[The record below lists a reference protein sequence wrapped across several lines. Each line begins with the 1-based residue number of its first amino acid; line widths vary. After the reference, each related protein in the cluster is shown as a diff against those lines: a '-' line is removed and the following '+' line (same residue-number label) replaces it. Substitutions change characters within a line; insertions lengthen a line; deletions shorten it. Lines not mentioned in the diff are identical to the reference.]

1 MSYQAANI
9 PEGSRDYLFADCA
22 VRRGIERSLSDLF
35 EKYGYGEVILPA
47 VEYYNTILH
56 GGSPLPEEAMYKLTD
71 RSGRIL
77 VLRPDIT
84 IPIARVYATKLR
96 NRPEPQ
102 RLYCIQRVFRTGAAQ
117 SGSAAEI
124 MQGGIELIGA
134 GGPGADCEAICL
146 AVKALEACG
155 LVDFH
160 IEIGHAGLFRALI
173 DELGADE
180 TLSEEIRDLI
190 EKKNFAALGDI
201 LARFGDARPALAL
214 QKLISL
220 FGGEEIL
227 DEAETLSDA
236 DGAKECVAYLK
247 RLMRELRGAGIGDK
261 VLFDVGLVQHIDYYT
276 GIVFQG
282 YAKGAGEPVLNGGRY
297 DSLTAAFG
305 APAAAVG
312 FGVNINAAAAC
323 VKKPVMR
330 KPDRLVVYA
339 EGALGLALAH
349 IAETEQGSCELSHL
363 GDTPE
368 AAEAA
373 ALRGIE
379 TLIVVGK
386 SGITMKIIGGK
397 GGRA

>member
-22 VRRGIERSLSDLF
+22 VRRGIEHALSELF
-35 EKYGYGEVILPA
+35 ERNGYGEVILPA
-47 VEYYNTILH
+47 VEYYNTIQH
-56 GGSPLPEEAMYKLTD
+56 GGSPLPEEAMYKLVD
-71 RSGRIL
+71 RNGRIL
-77 VLRPDIT
+77 VMRPDIT

-102 RLYCIQRVFRTGAAQ
+102 RLYCIQRVFRTGAALG
-117 SGSAAEI
+117 GSAAEI

-134 GGPGADCEAICL
+134 GGAGADCEAIYL

-155 LVDFH
+155 LEDYH

-180 TLSEEIRDLI
+180 ALTEEIRGLI

-201 LARFGDARPALAL
+201 LACFGDSRPALAL

-236 DGAKECVAYLK
+236 EGARECVAYLK

-297 DSLTAAFG
+297 DMLTAAFG

-323 VKKPVMR
+323 VKKPDIR
-330 KPDRLVVYA
+330 RPDRLIVYA
-339 EGALGLALAH
+339 EGMLGAALGYMATA
-349 IAETEQGSCELSHL
+349 EQGSCQLSHL

-368 AAEAA
+368 ALRAA
-373 ALRGIE
+373 AERDIG
-379 TLIVVGK
+379 TLVVIDNN
-386 SGITMKIIGGK
+386 GITEKKINER
-397 GGRA
+397 GRQA